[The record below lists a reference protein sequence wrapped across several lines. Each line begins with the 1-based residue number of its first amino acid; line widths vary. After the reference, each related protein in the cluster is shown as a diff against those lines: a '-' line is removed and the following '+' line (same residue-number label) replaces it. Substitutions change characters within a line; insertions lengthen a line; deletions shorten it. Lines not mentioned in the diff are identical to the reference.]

1 MQSTNPLFNR
11 LQISNFEATVIDDD
25 KPGLILTESD
35 PGHEVV
41 EGDSQGSLYTVGL
54 HPRASRRRKGHGDPG
69 IRCLATHC
77 LECRSDAGASR
88 FDAATNSIWFD
99 STNWQNPFLLR
110 VVAVDDS
117 IPENTLAETI
127 THTVST
133 TAGGLYAGVSD
144 PSELKVTLRDNDTGG
159 VIVTQTG
166 GSTLVS
172 ANQSDTYTLQLT
184 KAPTS
189 DVRVDILSD
198 GKTLISS
205 FDPNDTRFHAGT
217 STVAPYV
224 VFSPADWNIP
234 FAVQVD
240 ANPNAQLPV
249 GQPVQEFVAQPHVT
263 NAIAGPLFIEGGVLP
278 NVDRTLRQ
286 PVTLPTEDHTPGTIA
301 GAADPNA
308 PQSDVVHIFNDGSA
322 FDDVGQLG
330 GVTNSSGLNTIYGYS
345 ASALATHLPEF
356 GNLSGLGMSGPLQSD
371 IGVGGAHD
379 LRSFD
384 GGITYHSVS
393 IVDVMLGFGND
404 TFIVNSTTAG
414 SITAIQGGGNSLVSD
429 GHGGTVVGG
438 DHITVNG
445 GGGVNSPL
453 IIYGDTSQDGADYDG
468 NLGKSAL
475 ARPFTYSG
483 NDVIDASAD
492 PNSVVIYGGGGND
505 VIYGGMGDDQL
516 AGGSG
521 NDEIHGGAGNDHIY
535 GDSGFNV
542 DLAARVLTVAVNNAS
557 LAPA

>member
-1 MQSTNPLFNR
+1 M
-11 LQISNFEATVIDDD
+11 
-25 KPGLILTESD
+25 
-35 PGHEVV
+35 
-41 EGDSQGSLYTVGL
+41 
-54 HPRASRRRKGHGDPG
+54 
-69 IRCLATHC
+69 
-77 LECRSDAGASR
+77 
-88 FDAATNSIWFD
+88 
-99 STNWQNPFLLR
+99 
-110 VVAVDDS
+110 
-117 IPENTLAETI
+117 
-127 THTVST
+127 
-133 TAGGLYAGVSD
+133 
-144 PSELKVTLRDNDTGG
+144 
-159 VIVTQTG
+159 
-166 GSTLVS
+166 
-172 ANQSDTYTLQLT
+172 
-184 KAPTS
+184 
-189 DVRVDILSD
+189 
-198 GKTLISS
+198 
-205 FDPNDTRFHAGT
+205 
-217 STVAPYV
+217 
-224 VFSPADWNIP
+224 
-234 FAVQVD
+234 
-240 ANPNAQLPV
+240 
-249 GQPVQEFVAQPHVT
+249 
-263 NAIAGPLFIEGGVLP
+263 
-278 NVDRTLRQ
+278 
-286 PVTLPTEDHTPGTIA
+286 
-301 GAADPNA
+301 
-308 PQSDVVHIFNDGSA
+308 HIFNDGSA

-356 GNLSGLGMSGPLQSD
+356 GNLSGLGMSGPLQLD

-404 TFIVNSTTAG
+404 TFTVNSTTAG

-521 NDEIHGGAGNDHIY
+521 NDEIHGGAGNVTSTAIR
-535 GDSGFNV
+535 GSTWTSRR
-542 DLAARVLTVAVNNAS
+542 AC
-557 LAPA
+557 